1 MLGWQGWPDGAAGPA
16 TSAPTVTN
24 LLSLGRCA
32 LEPPRERSDPP
43 FSSAD
48 TRGGRPPMP
57 LSAWPP
63 LAAAGRAPPAAA
75 DGLPLGAA
83 LVKVAWRAWRSGGA
97 CTSMAGPL
105 SLAPA
110 VRASSTCRRCC
121 AAARA
126 LGPGCGTPA
135 VGSAVGAAGTGPLPL
150 VGAAGGGPAGAEAQ
164 RTELSTVA
172 AAIAWAANGFMRVRS
187 MQCRPASPL
196 NSVSPTTLPSR

>member
-16 TSAPTVTN
+16 ASAPTVTN
-24 LLSLGRCA
+24 LLSLSISV
-32 LEPPRERSDPP
+32 LEPLIERSAPP

-48 TRGGRPPMP
+48 TRGGRPPLP
-57 LSAWPP
+57 SPAWPV
-63 LAAAGRAPPAAA
+63 LAAAGTAPPAAA
-75 DGLPLGAA
+75 GGLPVGAA
-83 LVKVAWRAWRSGGA
+83 LVTVAGRVWRSGGA

-105 SLAPA
+105 SLALGG
-110 VRASSTCRRCC
+110 RASRTCRRFC

-126 LGPGCGTPA
+126 LGPGGGTPA

-172 AAIAWAANGFMRVRS
+172 AAIAWATNGFMRVRS
-187 MQCRPASPL
+187 MQCRPA
-196 NSVSPTTLPSR
+196 